1 VVLGLEENKRRDNK
15 MFDKEGKAGFED
27 ISRSL
32 KKSRVR
38 SEIMMYLYNNYPE
51 ASYPAE
57 IAKNTGIDPT
67 NVLKGLTGTG
77 WFGVA
82 NSLLKQGVVEKM
94 ERGNET
100 YYRLSERGKSLIESM
115 RE

>member
-1 VVLGLEENKRRDNK
+1 L
-15 MFDKEGKAGFED
+15 FDKESKAGFED
-27 ISRSL
+27 ISRTL

-57 IAKNTGIDPT
+57 ISENTGIDPT
-67 NVLKGLTGTG
+67 NILKGLNGTG
-77 WFGVA
+77 WFGA
-82 NSLLKQGVVEKM
+82 AKSLLKQGVVEKM

-100 YYRLSERGKSLIESM
+100 YYRLSERGKSLIEDMSM
-115 RE
+115 R

>member
-1 VVLGLEENKRRDNK
+1 

-38 SEIMMYLYNNYPE
+38 SEIMMYLYNTYPE

-57 IAKNTGIDPT
+57 IAENTGIDPT
-67 NVLKGLTGTG
+67 NILKGLSGTG
-77 WFGVA
+77 WFGA
-82 NSLLKQGVVEKM
+82 AKSLLNQGVVEKM
-94 ERGNET
+94 ERGDET
-100 YYRLSERGKSLIESM
+100 SYRLSERGKSLIEGM
-115 RE
+115 QNG